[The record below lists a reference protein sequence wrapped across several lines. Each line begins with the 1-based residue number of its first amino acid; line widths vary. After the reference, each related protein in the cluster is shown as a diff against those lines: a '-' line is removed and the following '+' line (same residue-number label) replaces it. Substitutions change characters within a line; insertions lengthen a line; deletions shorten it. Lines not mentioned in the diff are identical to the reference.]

1 MSKLLK
7 HLPCV
12 RCLKCLENEW
22 LTLPVLRGMRHYL
35 ITDDSPDHMKNL
47 LRSRSS
53 ESLNFFAVTVSR
65 TKISAGRIPALA
77 LLILIGASFNAQGF
91 DQQDMGYILPP
102 DSLVEVDANLYINKI
117 YNVNSVEE
125 TYQID
130 GYLEFEWID
139 ERLSFDTE
147 TADKPMIFE
156 NDKASDLIKSDV
168 WVPAFEFVNIQGKQ
182 DTQHFQVSIQPDGTV
197 TYEERFFGV
206 FHTEMNFRK
215 FPFDYKKFVVEIEPF
230 SYDQNFL
237 KFGALTLFPDT
248 SDTCQALDMTLGKDW
263 NLTGI
268 NVHTDFSEYGQ
279 PDALSTGE
287 EYGIYSR
294 AVFEVHAKRISGY
307 FIWQVLLPLFLIIL
321 ASFTIF
327 WIRDFGTQIGIGF
340 SLMLTVVAF
349 NFYSA
354 SILPRLP
361 YNTFIEY
368 VIMFG
373 YLFIL
378 FGIIVATV
386 NHNLEKRENS
396 SFDLLKV
403 CRWFFPAAYLLIMI
417 VLVLTNLFFAS
428 GTADIVYNCS

>member
-1 MSKLLK
+1 
-7 HLPCV
+7 
-12 RCLKCLENEW
+12 
-22 LTLPVLRGMRHYL
+22 
-35 ITDDSPDHMKNL
+35 MKIF
-47 LRSRSS
+47 SRSHS
-53 ESLNFFAVTVSR
+53 TKNYNFFPALPSR
-65 TKISAGRIPALA
+65 ISISEVRIPAIA
-77 LLILIGASFNAQGF
+77 LLILIGVTLNAQSF
-91 DQQDMGYILPP
+91 DRQDLGYIAPP
-102 DSLVEVDANLYINKI
+102 DTLVEVDANLYINKI

-130 GYLEFEWID
+130 GYLEFEWLD
-139 ERLSFDTE
+139 ERFSFDPQ
-147 TADKPMIFE
+147 TADIPLIFE
-156 NDKASDLIKSDV
+156 NDSASDLMKSDV
-168 WVPAFEFVNIQGKQ
+168 WIPAFEFVNIQGKQ

-237 KFGALTLFPDT
+237 KFNTLALFPDT
-248 SDTCQALDMTLGKDW
+248 SYSCTALDTTLGKDW

-268 NVHTDFSEYGQ
+268 KVGTHTSLYGQ
-279 PDALSTGE
+279 PDALNAEGE
-287 EYGIYSR
+287 TGIYSK

-368 VIMFG
+368 VIMYG

-378 FGIIVATV
+378 LGIIVATV
-386 NHNLEKRENS
+386 NHNLEKRENK
-396 SFDLLKV
+396 SFDLLKI
-403 CRWFFPAAYLLIMI
+403 CRWLFPASYVLIMV

>member
-1 MSKLLK
+1 MNILRRFHPSDTYSFFPVKLSKL
-7 HLPCV
+7 
-12 RCLKCLENEW
+12 R
-22 LTLPVLRGMRHYL
+22 
-35 ITDDSPDHMKNL
+35 I
-47 LRSRSS
+47 S
-53 ESLNFFAVTVSR
+53 EV
-65 TKISAGRIPALA
+65 RIPVIAI
-77 LLILIGASFNAQGF
+77 LILTGITLNAQSF
-91 DQQDMGYILPP
+91 DRQYFGYISPP
-102 DSLVEVDANLYINKI
+102 DTLVEVDANLYINKI

-130 GYLEFEWID
+130 GYLEFEWLD
-139 ERLSFDTE
+139 ERLSFDPQ
-147 TADKPMIFE
+147 TAERPLIFE
-156 NDKASDLIKSDV
+156 NDKAADLIKSDV
-168 WVPAFEFVNIQGKQ
+168 WVPAFEFVNIQGEQ

-206 FHTEMNFRK
+206 FHTEMNFKK

-230 SYDQNFL
+230 SYDQDFL
-237 KFGALTLFPDT
+237 KFNTLALFPDIT
-248 SDTCQALDMTLGKDW
+248 DSCNALDTTLGKDW
-263 NLTGI
+263 NLTGT
-268 NVHTDFSEYGQ
+268 NVHTDTSPPYGQ
-279 PDALSTGE
+279 PDALSAGDE
-287 EYGIYSR
+287 SGIYSK

-386 NHNLEKRENS
+386 NHNLEKREQS
-396 SFDLLKV
+396 SFDLLKI
-403 CRWFFPAAYLLIMI
+403 CRLLFPVGYLLIMI
-417 VLVLTNLFFAS
+417 VLVLTNLIFAS
-428 GTADIVYNCS
+428 GTADIVYSCS